1 MSNIP
6 AVTGKKMISALKKA
20 GFRVA
25 RIKGSHHFLIHPDG
39 RRTVIPVH
47 GKETIGRGLFSQIL
61 KDCALTV
68 NEFIDLL

>member
-6 AVTGKKMISALKKA
+6 AVTGKKIISALKKA
-20 GFRVA
+20 GFTVA

-47 GKETIGRGLFSQIL
+47 GKETIGRGLFAQIL
-61 KDCALTV
+61 RDCELTV